1 MIMLDRLLAPRA
13 LLSLIMAVA
22 LTLTAGWFGV
32 ERLNRERDRLTTLE
46 AMAALGSRAPVP
58 LLPEGLAHG
67 GGSRRAA
74 EAAFGRQ
81 IDQAASGHRLLVE
94 RIEQLA
100 ADRERP
106 GLLLARIAVS
116 GSEADIMRF
125 VRRVESGKP
134 AIRFA
139 DWHIGRTAPGES
151 TIRIEG
157 NALALWEPVG

>member
-1 MIMLDRLLAPRA
+1 MIMLDRLPAPRA
-13 LLSLIMAVA
+13 LLPLVVAIALALI
-22 LTLTAGWFGV
+22 AGWFGI

-46 AMAALGSRAPVP
+46 AMADLGSRPPVP
-58 LLPEGLAHG
+58 LLPEGLAHAG
-67 GGSRRAA
+67 RDRRAA

-81 IDQAASGHRLLVE
+81 LRQAASGYRLLVE

-106 GLLLARIAVS
+106 GLLIARIAVS

-139 DWHIGRTAPGES
+139 DWHIGPTAPGES

-157 NALALWEPVG
+157 SALALWEPFG